1 LNMSRMKFSVS
12 VPHGKPGLQTDYGMV
27 KEAAVECERL
37 GYDAIYISDHMVPR
51 PNTPYPEK
59 DEYDLNVPYFECWT
73 VLSALAVETKRVKLG
88 TFTLCNSFRQPPSLL
103 AKMAT
108 TLDHISDGRLIFGI
122 GAGYNEKEYIMY
134 GVPYPKKATRIR
146 QMGEAIQI
154 IRKMWTEDRPSF
166 HGRYYHIENAICN
179 PKPVQKPY
187 PPILIGGRGRQL
199 TLRLV
204 AKYADIW
211 NWPPA
216 VYVTPE
222 IFTEY
227 TELLEEH
234 CQKVGRNRHDIEI
247 SMGDILHINEDKTEL
262 RRQVEKYK
270 PDELTKDAYMNH
282 LIGTP
287 EQCIQRIQMYQDLG
301 VTEFVMQIPSLNT
314 GDLTD
319 LRLFAEKVF
328 PSF

>member
-1 LNMSRMKFSVS
+1 LNMSRMRFSVS
-12 VPHGKPGLQTDYGMV
+12 VPHGKPGLHTGYGMV

-134 GVPYPKKATRIR
+134 GVPYPKKGTRIR

-154 IRKMWTEDRPSF
+154 
-166 HGRYYHIENAICN
+166 
-179 PKPVQKPY
+179 
-187 PPILIGGRGRQL
+187 
-199 TLRLV
+199 
-204 AKYADIW
+204 
-211 NWPPA
+211 
-216 VYVTPE
+216 
-222 IFTEY
+222 
-227 TELLEEH
+227 
-234 CQKVGRNRHDIEI
+234 VGRC
-247 SMGDILHINEDKTEL
+247 G
-262 RRQVEKYK
+262 
-270 PDELTKDAYMNH
+270 
-282 LIGTP
+282 
-287 EQCIQRIQMYQDLG
+287 QRIDLVSKAG
-301 VTEFVMQIPSLNT
+301 TTILKTRSATRNQSRNHTRPYSSEAEDVNS
-314 GDLTD
+314 
-319 LRLFAEKVF
+319 LFA
-328 PSF
+328 